1 MSYVKKLYSFW
12 SIIYDPI
19 LDKIFKFDRKI
30 VIEELKLFPPDEIIE
45 IGVGTGLNLS
55 YYPSYVYVTGIDFSE
70 PMLNKAK
77 NRKRSNINLHLSE
90 NENLEFKDNYFDKG
104 LATFVI
110 RMHKDPNKI
119 LKELQRI
126 IKNEGLLVI
135 VDTFKSS
142 NNNFNIT
149 NFFTE
154 ILGWGENHELDKMIN
169 NTNWEIVE
177 RKKLGKSESTLIVIL
192 RNKK

>member
-1 MSYVKKLYSFW
+1 MSYVKRLYSFW

-19 LDKIFKFDRKI
+19 LDKIFEFDRGL
-30 VIEELKLFPPDEIIE
+30 VIEELNLFPPDEIIE
-45 IGVGTGLNLS
+45 VGVGTGLNLP

-70 PMLNKAK
+70 SMLNKAK
-77 NRKRSNINLHLSE
+77 NKKRSNINLHLSE
-90 NENLEFKDNYFDKG
+90 NTKLEFKDDYFDKG

-110 RMHKDPNKI
+110 RMHKDPNKV
-119 LKELQRI
+119 LKELQRV
-126 IKNEGLLVI
+126 IKSEGLLVI

-149 NFFTE
+149 NFFTY
-154 ILGWGENHELDKMIN
+154 IFGWGKNHELEKIIS
-169 NTNWEIVE
+169 NTNWEIVK
-177 RKKLGKSESTLIVIL
+177 RKKLGKSESTLTIIL